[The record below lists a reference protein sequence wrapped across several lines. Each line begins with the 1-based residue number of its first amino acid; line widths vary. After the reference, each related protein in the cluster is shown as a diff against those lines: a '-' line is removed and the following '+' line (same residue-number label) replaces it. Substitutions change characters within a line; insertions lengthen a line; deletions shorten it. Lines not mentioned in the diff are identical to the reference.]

1 MLRRMSRLNDVEVKI
16 GFDQLRTWLK
26 TYCLSTLG
34 TTEVDSM
41 TFLTDPDRV
50 SELLNQTL
58 EFKQIFERG
67 DAFPSNHFFD
77 PADLLKRIA
86 VEGNYIDEAD
96 FLKLAW
102 SLQTIIACRDYLIKN
117 KEHCPTLFRLTEPVG
132 ISAQLV
138 KQIINVIDDN
148 AQVRDSASAELGR
161 IRRKIRE
168 EQSRL
173 RKIIDQV
180 YRHAV
185 QEQWIPDGAL
195 PTIRGGRLVIPILA
209 EHKRKVK
216 GFIHDESA
224 TGQTVFMEPAEA
236 LEANNEM
243 RDLEHAEKRE
253 VIRLLKEL
261 TSALRVELHQLE
273 LAYAFLARID
283 FIRAKSRMALELQA
297 GLPIVQRTP
306 ALHWMKARHPL
317 LQMSLKGKRDLI
329 PLDINLTEADRFLLV
344 SGPNAGGK
352 SVCLKTVGLLQY
364 MLQCGLL
371 VPMSPDS
378 TAGIFEQIFVDIGD
392 QQSIENDLSTYSS
405 HLKNMAQFICFG
417 NARSLVLLDELGS
430 GTDPNFGGAIAQSI
444 LQQLLQKKVWGV
456 ATTHYYNLKLFA
468 GQTPGIRNAAMRFDE
483 RNLVPLYQ
491 LDIGKPGSSFAL
503 EIAQKTGLPGEVLN
517 TAREL
522 AGSDLVGF
530 ETLVRDLE
538 KERNALMKK
547 SASLE
552 HKNKELSALVKK
564 YETLSG
570 ELEEKK
576 KEILNKAKEEA
587 RQLLAQTNREIEKT
601 IRHIR
606 ENQAQKTETKKV
618 REKLKEISQ
627 KVSGP
632 VVSKKP
638 IAPVEIKT
646 GDRVR
651 IIGQEGSGVV
661 ISVKGKSA
669 MVQLGELKTNVALAK
684 LERADQNPV
693 DKTMEKKLRSVGL
706 SLHEK
711 RAGYSPI
718 LDVRGKR
725 VEEVLPELEAFL
737 DTSVLLAQGEV
748 KILHGKGEGVLR
760 KVIRDYLKRYKQV
773 ASFADEHVERGG
785 DGITVVVLK

>member
-1 MLRRMSRLNDVEVKI
+1 MFSQSDVEVKI
-16 GFDQLRTWLK
+16 DFDQIRTRLK
-26 TYCLSTLG
+26 THCLSTLG
-34 TTEVDSM
+34 TAEVDKM
-41 TFLTDPDRV
+41 IFLNEPTRV
-50 SELLNQTL
+50 LEWLQQTT

-67 DAFPSNHFFD
+67 DTFPSNHFFD
-77 PADLLKRIA
+77 PTDLLSRIA
-86 VEGNYIDEAD
+86 LEGNYIDESD
-96 FLKLAW
+96 FLKIAW
-102 SLQTIIACRDYLIKN
+102 SLQTIISCRDYFVKN
-117 KEHCPTLFRLTEPVG
+117 QALCPTLFRLSEPVG

-138 KQIINVIDDN
+138 KQILSIIDDH

-180 YRHAV
+180 YRHAI
-185 QEQWIPDGAL
+185 QEQWIPEGAL

-209 EHKRKVK
+209 EHKRRVK

-261 TSALRVELHQLE
+261 TTVLRAELDQLVQ
-273 LAYAFLARID
+273 AYNFLGQVD
-283 FIRAKSRMALELQA
+283 FIRAKARLAQELQA
-297 GLPIVQRTP
+297 NMPIVQPVP
-306 ALHWMKARHPL
+306 ALKWMKARHPL
-317 LQMSLKGKRDLI
+317 LQLSLKGKRELI

-405 HLKNMAQFICFG
+405 HLKNMAQFIRSG

-444 LQQLLQKKVWGV
+444 LQQLLQKNVWGV

-483 RNLVPLYQ
+483 KNLVPMYL

-503 EIAQKTGLPGEVLN
+503 EIAQKTGLPNEVLN
-517 TAREL
+517 SAREL

-552 HKNKELSALVKK
+552 HKNKELNVLLKK

-576 KEILNKAKEEA
+576 KVILAKAKEEA
-587 RQLLAQTNREIEKT
+587 QQLLAQTNREIEKT

-627 KVSGP
+627 KVTGP
-632 VVSKKP
+632 VVPKKP
-638 IAPVEIKT
+638 TVPVELKI

-661 ISVKGKSA
+661 LSVKGKSA
-669 MVQLGELKTNVALAK
+669 MVQLGELKTNVALTK
-684 LERADQNPV
+684 LERADQNSS
-693 DKTMEKKLRSVGL
+693 DKAVEKKLRSIGL

-711 RAGYSPI
+711 RAGYSSE

-725 VEEVLPELEAFL
+725 VDEVLPLLEAFL

-760 KVIRDYLKRYKQV
+760 KVIRDYLKQYKQV

>member
-1 MLRRMSRLNDVEVKI
+1 MPSLIDVEVKI
-16 GFDQLRTWLK
+16 GFDQLRARLK
-26 TYCLSTLG
+26 THCLSTLG
-34 TTEVDSM
+34 TAAVDEM
-41 TFLTDPDRV
+41 TFLTEPDRV
-50 SELLNQTL
+50 LQLLKQTL

-67 DAFPSNHFFD
+67 DIFPSNHYFD
-77 PADLLKRIA
+77 PSDLLNRIA
-86 VEGNYIDEAD
+86 LEGNYIDEAD

-102 SLQTIIACRDYLIKN
+102 SLQTVISCRDYLVKN
-117 KEHCPTLFRLTEPVG
+117 KELCPSLFQLTEPVG
-132 ISAQLV
+132 VSTQLV
-138 KQIINVIDDN
+138 KKILSVIDDH
-148 AQVRDSASAELGR
+148 AQVRDSASVELGR
-161 IRRKIRE
+161 IRKKIRE

-173 RKIIDQV
+173 RRIIDQV

-185 QEQWIPDGAL
+185 QEQWIPDGSL
-195 PTIRGGRLVIPILA
+195 PTIRGGRLVIPVLA

-261 TSALRVELHQLE
+261 TAALREELNQLD
-273 LAYAFLARID
+273 LAYKFLARID
-283 FIRAKSRMALELQA
+283 FIRAKARLALELEA
-297 GLPIVQRTP
+297 GMPIVQRAP
-306 ALHWMKARHPL
+306 ALNWMKARHPL
-317 LQMSLKGKRDLI
+317 LQMSLKGKRELI
-329 PLDINLTEADRFLLV
+329 PLDINLTSADKFLLV

-378 TAGIFEQIFVDIGD
+378 TAGIFKQIFVDIGD

-405 HLKNMAQFICFG
+405 HLKNMAQFTQSG
-417 NARSLVLLDELGS
+417 NDQTLVLLDELGS
-430 GTDPNFGGAIAQSI
+430 GTDPNFGGAIAQAI
-444 LQQLLQKKVWGV
+444 LQDLLKRKVWGV

-468 GQTPGIRNAAMRFDE
+468 GQVQGIRNAAMRFDE
-483 RNLVPLYQ
+483 KNLLPLYR

-503 EIAQKTGLPGEVLN
+503 EIAHKTGLPEEVLN
-517 TAREL
+517 KARQL
-522 AGSDLVGF
+522 AGSELVGF
-530 ETLVRDLE
+530 ETLARELE
-538 KERNALMKK
+538 KERNTLTKK
-547 SASLE
+547 SVLLE
-552 HKNKELSALVKK
+552 QKNKELDVLLRK
-564 YETLSG
+564 YENLSG

-576 KEILNKAKEEA
+576 KVILTKAKEEA
-587 RQLLAQTNREIEKT
+587 QQLLAQTNREIEKT

-618 REKLKEISQ
+618 REKLKAITQ
-627 KVSGP
+627 KVTDTP
-632 VVSKKP
+632 VAVKP
-638 IAPVEIKT
+638 VLPGEIKA

-661 ISVKGKSA
+661 LSVKGKSA
-669 MVQLGELKTNVALAK
+669 MVQLGELKTKVDVAK
-684 LERADQNPV
+684 LEKANQATAD
-693 DKTMEKKLRSVGL
+693 KAIEKKLRSVGI

-711 RAGYSPI
+711 RTGYSPA

-725 VEEVLPELEAFL
+725 VDEVIPLLESFL

-760 KVIRDYLKRYKQV
+760 KVIRDYLKQYKQV